1 MIDHLKRLFVRRHLC
16 VIDRTAVLHKTAR
29 IINALSDV
37 NAIEIGAFTHI
48 RGELLTFGHGGKIT
62 IGDYCYVGE
71 QTRIWSAMS
80 INIGNRVLLA
90 HNVNIFDNLTH
101 PINSKERH
109 EQFKAI
115 ITSGHPKKINLSESP
130 IVISDDV
137 WIGCLSIVLPGITIG
152 EGAIIG
158 AGSVVTKDVPSW
170 TIVAGNPAK
179 VIREI
184 PLHER

>member
-1 MIDHLKRLFVRRHLC
+1 ME
-16 VIDRTAVLHKTAR
+16 
-29 IINALSDV
+29 
-37 NAIEIGAFTHI
+37 IEFY
-48 RGELLTFGHGGKIT
+48 L
-62 IGDYCYVGE
+62 
-71 QTRIWSAMS
+71 
-80 INIGNRVLLA
+80 